1 MSGMHRNR
9 VKTDRQKK
17 QSRLRAVI
25 QLCFTAL
32 LNGYA
37 VGFFKGKIF
46 HGKSKAVC
54 VPVLNCY
61 SCPGA
66 LGSCPIGAL
75 QNALASG
82 RKIPY
87 YVLGTIMLFGV
98 FFGRLVCGFVCPFG
112 FIQDLLHKIP
122 VKKIKVPKKLDKVL
136 RFIKYFILA
145 VFVILLPL
153 LLTDEYGLSSPYFC
167 KFICPAGT
175 LEGGVPLVLLNS
187 SLRSAAGW
195 LFGWKAAVLVIV
207 LIGSVFIH
215 RFFCKYLCPLGAF
228 YALFNKF
235 SFYRLNVEKEKC
247 TDCKKCEQ
255 VCPMNV
261 EITRCINSTECIRCG
276 KCKAA
281 CPTEAIKT
289 DSLIKKDIREKQIT
303 KKG

>member
-1 MSGMHRNR
+1 M
-9 VKTDRQKK
+9 
-17 QSRLRAVI
+17 
-25 QLCFTAL
+25 
-32 LNGYA
+32 
-37 VGFFKGKIF
+37 
-46 HGKSKAVC
+46 
-54 VPVLNCY
+54 
-61 SCPGA
+61 
-66 LGSCPIGAL
+66 
-75 QNALASG
+75 
-82 RKIPY
+82 
-87 YVLGTIMLFGV
+87 
-98 FFGRLVCGFVCPFG
+98 
-112 FIQDLLHKIP
+112 
-122 VKKIKVPKKLDKVL
+122 
-136 RFIKYFILA
+136 
-145 VFVILLPL
+145 FVILLPL